1 MEQVQNSGVDKQRMG
16 FRRNDRYATIMGCG
30 EKSHLTHTSE
40 TKETIN
46 KYITMSNITLSISEV
61 TSKAWDLSKK
71 HGLIIAAIILIIGL
85 IAQTLGNI
93 GFPWV
98 EYMKAIATEDPEA
111 MLEALTQ
118 NMGGMIVMAIVGWL
132 ISMAAYAGLL
142 NIVLKITKG
151 SMNGFDLSGFKMP
164 VKTYLNYLLVTI
176 IMSIIVTIGTIC
188 CLIPGIFLAARLS
201 LAPSY
206 VLEHPEGSIG
216 EAIERSWNMTK
227 GNFWNIFGLGAIYVL
242 FCLVGLLC
250 CCIGV
255 YFAQAIGYFILAVV
269 YFTLSGHTET
279 PECSITVTE
288 TVQET
293 ENIN

>member
-1 MEQVQNSGVDKQRMG
+1 MN
-16 FRRNDRYATIMGCG
+16 
-30 EKSHLTHTSE
+30 
-40 TKETIN
+40 
-46 KYITMSNITLSISEV
+46 NITLSISDV

-71 HGLIIAAIILIIGL
+71 HGLIIAAIIFVIVSIT
-85 IAQTLGNI
+85 QTMGYI

-98 EYMKAIATEDPEA
+98 EYVKAVAEEDPEA
-111 MLEALTQ
+111 MLEAMTQ
-118 NMGGMIVMAIVGWL
+118 NIGGIIGMSIIGWL
-132 ISMAAYAGLL
+132 ISMVAYTGLL

-151 SMNGFDLSGFKMP
+151 SMKGFDLSGFKMP

-176 IMSIIVTIGTIC
+176 IMSIIVSIGTIC

-227 GNFWNIFGLGAIYVL
+227 GNFWNIFGLGVIYVL
-242 FCLVGLLC
+242 FCFIGLLC

-255 YFAQAIGYFILAVV
+255 YFAQAIGYFMLAVV
-269 YFTLSGHTET
+269 YFTLSKHTEA
-279 PECSITVTE
+279 PECTIAVTE